1 MKKLFLVPIF
11 LFTVLLMNGQILDLE
26 PQLTVPNYEL
36 NIDSNLINVIYEI
49 ETLEEWINQDLNN
62 GNIKPAM
69 GDKYLS
75 ELKKAKKNIV
85 EENSKLRYAK
95 HSIVKMK
102 NWMNEDMHNDNI
114 KPAMGILYV
123 FNLEEAEIVIKK
135 YLENKKYY

>member
-1 MKKLFLVPIF
+1 MKKIFLAPIF
-11 LFTVLLMNGQILDLE
+11 LFTVLLINGQIMDLE

-36 NIDSNLINVIYEI
+36 NIDSNLINAIYEI

-62 GNIKPAM
+62 GNIKPIM
-69 GDKYLS
+69 GNKYVS

-95 HSIVKMK
+95 HAIVKMK
-102 NWMNEDMHNDNI
+102 KWMNDDMHNDNI

-123 FNLEEAEIVIKK
+123 FNLEEAEISIKK
-135 YLENKKYY
+135 YLENKS